1 MKINGNAIRPGNVI
15 EHKGRLWRAVK
26 IQHTQPGKGG
36 AYLQVELKDIRDGT
50 KLNERFRASEDV
62 ERVRLDQSE
71 YQYLYAE
78 GDLLTFMDQ
87 GTYEQ
92 VSLNSD
98 LVGEPIHF
106 LQDGMIVIIE
116 SYEGEAIGVMLPES
130 VTMEVVEADPVVKG
144 QTASSSYKPATLEN
158 GVRVMVP
165 PHIEAGTRIVVNTA
179 DGGYMERA
187 KS

>member
-62 ERVRLDQSE
+62 DRVRLDQSE

-78 GDLLTFMDQ
+78 GDMLTFMDQ
-87 GTYEQ
+87 GSYEQ
-92 VSLNSD
+92 VSLSSD
-98 LVGEPIHF
+98 LVGEPVRF
-106 LQDGMIVIIE
+106 LQDGMIVTIE
-116 SYEGEAIGVMLPES
+116 SYEGEAIGVMLPET
-130 VTMEVVEADPVVKG
+130 VTMAVVEADPVVKG
-144 QTASSSYKPATLEN
+144 QTASPSCKPATLEN

-179 DGGYMERA
+179 DGSYMERA
-187 KS
+187 KG